1 MGEIGEWF
9 LNEFGHL
16 GFDLTPIIYCPDAFE
31 PFRRVI
37 YENEVIPHI
46 RIIPEGLAV
55 DVRGGFV
62 PLPDPVREVKQLIV
76 EELLRFLEERKGKDF
91 KPKQKL
97 NKFKL

>member
-1 MGEIGEWF
+1 MNEIEEWF
-9 LNEFGHL
+9 LEEFGPL
-16 GFDLTPIIYCPDAFE
+16 DFGLTTMEYCTESFE

-46 RIIPEGLAV
+46 RITPEVAD

-62 PLPDPVREVKQLIV
+62 PLADPVGELKQLIV
-76 EELLRFLEERKGKDF
+76 EKLLRFLEERKGKDF
-91 KPKQKL
+91 KPMQKL